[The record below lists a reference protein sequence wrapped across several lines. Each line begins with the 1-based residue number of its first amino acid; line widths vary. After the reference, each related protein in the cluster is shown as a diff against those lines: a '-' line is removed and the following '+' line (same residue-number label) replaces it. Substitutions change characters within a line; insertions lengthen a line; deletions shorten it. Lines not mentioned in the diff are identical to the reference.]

1 MRGMR
6 GKNQPP
12 DLDFAA
18 SPQQLRYDI
27 QARRAIKEGTVMR
40 FQAQYQPEGTVYTY
54 AAVFVC
60 GVWHLTGRSSGTL
73 THDQMLSKLT
83 SDAVLNAH
91 VATAFEQVA

>member
-1 MRGMR
+1 ML

-18 SPQQLRYDI
+18 SLQQLRYDV
-27 QARRAIKEGTVMR
+27 QARGAIKEGTVLR
-40 FQAQYQPEGTVYTY
+40 FRAQYQPEGTIYTY

-83 SDAVLNAH
+83 SEEALNAH

>member
-1 MRGMR
+1 MW

-18 SPQQLRYDI
+18 SLQQLRYDV
-27 QARRAIKEGTVMR
+27 QARGAIKDGTVLR
-40 FQAQYQPEGTVYTY
+40 FQAQYQHEGTIYTY
-54 AAVFVC
+54 AAVFAC
-60 GVWHLTGRSSGTL
+60 GVWHLTGRSSDTL

-83 SDAVLNAH
+83 SDEVLNAH